1 MADTDNTAFQRSL
14 EAHEATLS
22 RTTKAEFRETL
33 RGILTTPAIGVELPF
48 DGVTLEG
55 LPIWIDPTPEQLR
68 SAAMGITAGELGIA
82 NYGTVVITSGD
93 KGTEQVSLYANTH
106 VIVLDENDVVDD
118 MSTAFEQLQAQ
129 FADGLTSAVLSTGP
143 SATADMGE
151 LVYGAHGPRDV
162 HVLLLTDA

>member
-1 MADTDNTAFQRSL
+1 
-14 EAHEATLS
+14 LS
-22 RTTKAEFRETL
+22 RTTTAEFRETL

-48 DGVTLEG
+48 DDITLKG

-68 SAAMGITAGELGIA
+68 SAVMGITAGELGIA
-82 NYGTVVITSGD
+82 NYGTVVLTSGD

-106 VIVLDENDVVDD
+106 VIVLDESDIVDG
-118 MSTAFEQLQAQ
+118 MSAAFEQLQAQ

-151 LVYGAHGPRDV
+151 LVYGAHGPRSV